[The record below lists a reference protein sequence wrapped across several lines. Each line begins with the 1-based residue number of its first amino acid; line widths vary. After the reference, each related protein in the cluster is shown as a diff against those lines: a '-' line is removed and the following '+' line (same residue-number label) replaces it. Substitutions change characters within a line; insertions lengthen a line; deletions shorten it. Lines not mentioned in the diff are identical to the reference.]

1 MSTRLIDWRDL
12 PYLHN
17 YRHQTVYLN
26 NILLLTGGSMQVF
39 SSLVSSVVPA
49 RGVLT
54 MISTDAKAAEQPL
67 IGQAIHR
74 AGDEFAYLSFLAP
87 TELITDDGCL
97 DLLESLALQA
107 GRRGAMRLLADVD
120 EHSPALEVLRRAGF
134 AAYTRQRTWRLPDT
148 LPGIPIAAP
157 LRVATEQDWLP
168 IQMLYN
174 ALVPTLVKQV
184 EATFTPRRRGLVHY
198 QDEKLLAY
206 IELHYGNS
214 GICARPFIHPD
225 VEEIGADLAAL
236 LNGLPGLPL
245 RRSRPMYICV
255 THYQSWI
262 ESAIEEL
269 GGQPGPRKVLMA
281 KHLTVRQKEM
291 RAVSLPV
298 LEQGR
303 PETFALSSAGESIKI
318 YDTISR
324 N

>member
-54 MISTDAKAAEQPL
+54 MISTDAQAAEQPL
-67 IGQAIHR
+67 MGQAIHR

-87 TELITDDGCL
+87 TERITDDGCL

-120 EHSPALEVLRRAGF
+120 EHSPALEALRLAGY

-148 LPGIPIAAP
+148 LPGIPIATP

-174 ALVPTLVKQV
+174 AVVPTLVKQV

-236 LNGLPGLPL
+236 LGGLPGLPL

-262 ESAIEEL
+262 EFAIEEL
-269 GGQPGPRKVLMA
+269 GGQPGPRKVLMT